1 MQTSSRFTQIS
12 RVLRF
17 GSGLILISA
26 AFAAL
31 AFVAT
36 TNNMLTTGNGSPGT
50 TTHRLMKQ
58 QAQYGLASRNEASDK
73 ERAED
78 PTAGAVQD
86 YCESRIPCNR
96 CPIPV
101 DSECKK
107 CVGEDKITGEQ
118 ERRGGLDACRSEHGE
133 FPGNINF

>member
-1 MQTSSRFTQIS
+1 MKTPHWFISTRFVS
-12 RVLRF
+12 HLRMA
-17 GSGLILISA
+17 GAVTLMSTA
-26 AFAAL
+26 AAL

-50 TTHRLMKQ
+50 TTRRFMKP

-86 YCESRIPCNR
+86 YWNR
-96 CPIPV
+96 AYPATDVPF
-101 DSECKK
+101 
-107 CVGEDKITGEQ
+107 
-118 ERRGGLDACRSEHGE
+118 RL
-133 FPGNINF
+133 